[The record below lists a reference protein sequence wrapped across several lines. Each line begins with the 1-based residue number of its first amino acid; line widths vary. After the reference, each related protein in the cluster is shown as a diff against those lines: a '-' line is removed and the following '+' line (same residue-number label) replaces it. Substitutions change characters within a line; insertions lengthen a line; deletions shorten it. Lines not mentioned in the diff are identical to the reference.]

1 MGANL
6 MSLAQSGGKFLKL
19 YGDGKMARTL
29 PYDAEVEWL
38 ESNGEQYVE
47 TNYIPRSIDRI
58 IARYVVYQKDIP
70 GNLVFA
76 SKTGAWN
83 ALPNYWVFLKMQY
96 TTYQIWAFSNYQD
109 IAKHVYYGSVS
120 ECDLDMVN
128 KRIAVYKEGDAPAYD
143 RIEVGV
149 ESENQ
154 LPIQLF
160 PKGQKDLARTRIMKF
175 EAIRNGEKVAD
186 IIAVRKDGVG
196 YMYDRVSGQL
206 FRNAGTGAFVIGPDK
221 TT

>member
-1 MGANL
+1 MMLG
-6 MSLAQSGGKFLKL
+6 
-19 YGDGKMARTL
+19 ARTAAWAKSGKPL

-38 ESNGEQYVE
+38 ESNGEQYVL

-58 IARYVVYQKDIP
+58 IVRYVIYQVNNRNSI
-70 GNLVFA
+70 FA
-76 SKTGAWN
+76 SKTGSWDAS
-83 ALPNYWVFLKMQY
+83 PNYWVYLKTQNNK
-96 TTYQIWAFSNYQD
+96 YQIWSFSIYQD
-109 IAKHVYYGSVS
+109 LQFKTAYDSIYV
-120 ECDLDMVN
+120 CDLNLLN
-128 KRIAVYKEGDAPAYD
+128 KRIAVYKEGTTPTYKDI
-143 RIEVGV
+143 RVGV
-149 ESENQ
+149 ESKNQ

-160 PKGQKDLARTRIMKF
+160 PEGQKNLARTRIMKF
-175 EAIRNGEKVAD
+175 ESIRNGEKVAD

>member
-1 MGANL
+1 MDMA
-6 MSLAQSGGKFLKL
+6 
-19 YGDGKMARTL
+19 ARTGAWSGKSL

-58 IARYVVYQKDIP
+58 IVRYTIYQENPI
-70 GNLVFA
+70 GNSIF
-76 SKTGAWN
+76 SSRTGDWDAV
-83 ALPNYWVFLKMQY
+83 PNYWVFLKAQD
-96 TTYQIWAFSNYQD
+96 TGYQIWAFSNYQD
-109 IAKHVYYGSVS
+109 INKPVYYASVY
-120 ECDLDMVN
+120 ERDLDMLN
-128 KRIAVYKEGDAPAYD
+128 KRIAVYKEGNAPDYV
-143 RIEVGV
+143 RIVVGV

-160 PKGQKDLARTRIMKF
+160 PKKQRNLARTRIMKF
-175 EAIRNGEKVAD
+175 ESIRNGEKVAD

-206 FRNAGTGAFVIGPDK
+206 FGNSGTGEFIIGPDK